1 MESLTASVSPDRFY
15 MGKHYGFGGDIF
27 ISCDG
32 KVTEHC
38 EFDLIVFIDGTGY
51 VSLETTRQ
59 TLLRGYFGGSFGVP
73 DTSLLCESERLVV
86 AMLMAALLKVY
97 TSFTNPSNTPFS
109 PVVDI
114 LPEHQSERDLL
125 SQLFVHDNQNI
136 RKDAN

>member
-38 EFDLIVFIDGTGY
+38 E
-51 VSLETTRQ
+51 
-59 TLLRGYFGGSFGVP
+59 
-73 DTSLLCESERLVV
+73 CESERLVV